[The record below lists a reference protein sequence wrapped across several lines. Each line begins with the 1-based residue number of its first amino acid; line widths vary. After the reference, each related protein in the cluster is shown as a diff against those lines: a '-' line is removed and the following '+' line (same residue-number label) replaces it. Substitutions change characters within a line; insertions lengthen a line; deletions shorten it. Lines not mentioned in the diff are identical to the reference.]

1 MKLALV
7 LFNLGGPDSPSSVEP
22 FLANLFSDP
31 AILPFPKL
39 LRIPLARFIARRRAP
54 VAQDIYRRIGG
65 RSPILKETQAQARAF
80 EAELD
85 RRGVNAKVFIAM
97 RAWKP
102 FSAETA
108 GEIKGWGPDR
118 IILLPLYPQFS
129 ATTSGSSLE
138 DWKTAAKTAGLDAA
152 QSRICCYPDA
162 AGFIAAQAALIAE
175 AFGRR
180 QPHVDYRLLL
190 SAHGLPKRLI
200 SRGDPYQWQVE
211 KTARAIVDALGVPA
225 LDWQLCYQS
234 RVGPLEWI
242 GPATDAEIRRAG
254 AQGKGVIV
262 SPIAFVSEHSE
273 TLVELD
279 MEYAKLAG
287 ESGVPHYLRVPTVGT
302 HPLFIAGLADLVVQA
317 IAHDVVTSST
327 GRICP
332 TSCRGCGY
340 GVAQCSRG

>member
-7 LFNLGGPDSPSSVEP
+7 LLNLGGPDSPSAVEP

-31 AILPFPKL
+31 AILPLPKV
-39 LRIPLARFIARRRAP
+39 LRIPLARLIARRRAP
-54 VAQDIYRRIGG
+54 VAQDIYRQIGG
-65 RSPILKETQAQARAF
+65 CSPILEETQAQARAL

-85 RRGVNAKVFIAM
+85 QRGLNAKVFIAM

-108 GEIKGWGPDR
+108 AEIKAWGPDR

-129 ATTSGSSLE
+129 VTTSGSSLV
-138 DWKTAAKTAGLDAA
+138 DWKDAADRAGLDAA
-152 QSRICCYPDA
+152 HSRICCYPDA
-162 AGFIAAQAALIAE
+162 AGFVAAQAALIGE
-175 AFGRR
+175 TFRRR
-180 QPHVDYRLLL
+180 QPDVDYCLLL

-211 KTARAIVDALGVPA
+211 KTAGAIVDALGIPA

-242 GPATDAEIRRAG
+242 GPATDAEIGRAG

-302 HPLFIAGLADLVVQA
+302 HPLFIAGLADLVLQA
-317 IAHDVVTSST
+317 IVSDVVTSST

-332 TSCRGCGY
+332 ARFRSCGY
-340 GVAQCSRG
+340 GVAQCSKG